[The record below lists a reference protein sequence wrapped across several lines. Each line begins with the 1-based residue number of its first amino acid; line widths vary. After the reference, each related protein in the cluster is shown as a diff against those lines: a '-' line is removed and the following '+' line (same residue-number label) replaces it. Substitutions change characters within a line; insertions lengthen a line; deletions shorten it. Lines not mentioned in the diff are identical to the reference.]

1 MNPTMKKLLALMLAV
16 TAVFCLFGCSDE
28 QPKAPE
34 AGTPLSTFYQ
44 AVIDMQAEGSDPLIL
59 FEESNPGLISSF
71 YPGLD
76 GIQLNQQAFY
86 MPPIV
91 THPCEIVL
99 VEVKNSADVQKVVDI
114 FEARIEM
121 GASNTTY
128 PESAAGWQNYAQVH
142 KSGNFVCMIVLPS
155 GYTIPDNVFMTK

>member
-1 MNPTMKKLLALMLAV
+1 
-16 TAVFCLFGCSDE
+16 
-28 QPKAPE
+28 
-34 AGTPLSTFYQ
+34 
-44 AVIDMQAEGSDPLIL
+44 
-59 FEESNPGLISSF
+59 
-71 YPGLD
+71 
-76 GIQLNQQAFY
+76 
-86 MPPIV
+86 
-91 THPCEIVL
+91 
-99 VEVKNSADVQKVVDI
+99 VQKVVDI